1 MLDDVL
7 CDLRTLDF
15 VLAHGGR
22 GWWYDAAGFLTLSN
36 EHVWIELTRS
46 ATVTPAGLLRTS
58 QQEPTRPSDDFGT
71 DSPGIRGIA
80 RNNLKVS

>member
-36 EHVWIELTRS
+36 EHVWIGLTGLPPSRLQAYYARPNRS
-46 ATVTPAGLLRTS
+46 RLARRMTS
-58 QQEPTRPSDDFGT
+58 VPTRRASAG
-71 DSPGIRGIA
+71 SPETTSR
-80 RNNLKVS
+80 